1 MKSKLLRKLTAIGL
15 SIASIFTMFSATISV
30 SAAEVDT
37 EVVGAGQTSITLKQ
51 EKEYAYT
58 SGFSRTVIQMS
69 ADNKMVY
76 CVQPDLPAPPNGTY
90 RTDKG
95 NLKEITS
102 SSSKY
107 SMYRKALYYCYGG
120 DGFNTSNSAFKTNT
134 SNHKQVY
141 SGNTPAA
148 FMGNL
153 KWNASG
159 TMYYTSLSGSELHY
173 MFTHLV
179 LSYINYGDSKYN
191 SMMGNY
197 APYNGYYSQIKEL
210 YNAIKTAPA
219 PPVSTKLYMLDLGAD
234 YQQVIVVRQSIKLQ
248 LQKSSANSSLTS
260 GNSYYSLNNAKF
272 NLYLDEKCTD
282 YFGYIKTDETGYGHY
297 GDGKSENGKNQGAD
311 VPLQNY
317 YAKEVE
323 APKGFKINKSIFKFT
338 NSGKKTSD
346 GTPIYSFTCKDE
358 PEGYPIKLQLIK
370 SSANAEITE
379 GNSCYSLS
387 GAEYSIYTDKSC
399 SESSYVSFIRTDK
412 DGYGHYGDGTD
423 TNTDSKD
430 KGTAAYNKN
439 SGKNLAVTG
448 NITYYCK
455 ETKAPKGFAL
465 DKTVYQFKDSG
476 LKSSNGIAIF
486 RAYSLNEN
494 SQPKDIP
501 QNDPV
506 DILLKKTDKNGKGLA
521 NAEFTIK
528 YYSGFY
534 SDESELENVK
544 AERIW
549 VFKTDE
555 YGYATLDKSYLI
567 SGNDFY
573 YTSDENPIPALP
585 LGTLTIQETKE
596 PDGFIIDS
604 TLYIIQ
610 ITSNNSTTEIVKT
623 YNAPEIPNEPII
635 YNGKIELTKTD
646 EETAKALS
654 GAVYGV
660 YNSNAADKN
669 GNLFDSDKVDTL
681 TTGSNGK
688 ALSKEFENGTY
699 YIQEITPPTGYVR
712 DKTIYPVTINADSE
726 NFVVK
731 VTRTDKPI
739 STEISKTDITGQNEL
754 PGAKLNVTDSN
765 GKVVEEW
772 TSTTTPHIIKR
783 LPAGEYTLTEE
794 IAPDGYVTASSIKFT
809 VKDDGTVNKVV
820 MKDDTTKYEFTKV
833 DENNKLVKGVTL
845 QVLDSTKTKVIDEWV
860 TDGNTNHKIVGKL
873 VVGKTYYLHEKSA
886 PKEYQ
891 LAADKKF
898 NVKNTAELQT
908 VKMVDKLKKG
918 SVKLI
923 KQDEN
928 GNGIGGSEWALY
940 KADGTTVP
948 LIQTGSGGY
957 SANTT
962 VSKVTALVTDQ
973 NGNLYVYDLPLG
985 NYYFEETK
993 SPANHMPYGK
1003 RIEFTISADS
1013 DTTLNREVN
1022 VPNNNIVMYETGG
1035 NGTGTIFLTGFSM
1048 LVISLA
1054 VIGVYILKA
1063 KKHGSK

>member
-1 MKSKLLRKLTAIGL
+1 MKSKFLRKLTAMGL
-15 SIASIFTMFSATISV
+15 TVASIFTIFSATISA

-37 EVVGAGQTSITLKQ
+37 EAVGAGQTSITLKQ

-58 SGFSRTVIQMS
+58 SGYSRTVVQMS
-69 ADNKMVY
+69 ADSKMVY

-120 DGFNTSNSAFKTNT
+120 DGFNTSNSAFKTNN

-159 TMYYTSLSGSELHY
+159 TVYYTSLSGSELHY
-173 MFTHLV
+173 MFTHLL
-179 LSYINYGDSKYN
+179 LSYINFGDSKYN
-191 SMMGNY
+191 SMMSDY

-210 YNAIKTAPA
+210 YNAVKSAPE

-260 GNSYYSLNNAKF
+260 GNSYYSLKNAKF

-282 YFGYIKTDETGYGHY
+282 YFGYIRTDESGYGHY
-297 GDGKSENGKNQGAD
+297 GDGKSENGRNQGAD

-323 APKGFKINKSIFKFT
+323 APKGYKINKSIFKFT

-346 GTPIYSFTCKDE
+346 GTPIYNFTCKDE

-370 SSANAEITE
+370 SSANAEITN
-379 GNSCYSLS
+379 GNACYSLS
-387 GAEYSIYTDKSC
+387 GAEYSIYTDKNC

-455 ETKAPKGFAL
+455 ETKAPKGYAL

-476 LKSSNGIAIF
+476 VKSSDGISIY

-506 DILLKKTDKNGKGLA
+506 NILLKKTDKNGKGLE
-521 NAEFTIK
+521 NAEFTIN
-528 YYSGFY
+528 YYDGLY
-534 SDESELENVK
+534 SLESELENRSALK
-544 AERIW
+544 SWI
-549 VFKTDE
+549 FKTDND
-555 YGYATLDKSYLI
+555 GYSELSNDYLI
-567 SGNDFY
+567 SGDDFY
-573 YTSDENPIPALP
+573 YTGNIPVVP
-585 LGTLTIQETKE
+585 LGTITIQETKA
-596 PDGFIIDS
+596 PTGYVIDD
-604 TLYIIQ
+604 TIYIIQ
-610 ITSNNSTTEIVKT
+610 ITSDNEQYEAVKT

-654 GAVYGV
+654 NAVYGIYK
-660 YNSNAADKN
+660 YNTVDKD
-669 GNLFDSDKVDTL
+669 GNLMNAFKSDTL

-688 ALSKEFENGTY
+688 ATSKELENGTY

-731 VTRTDKPI
+731 VNRTDKPI
-739 STEISKTDITGQNEL
+739 STTISKTDITGQNEL
-754 PGAKLNVTDSN
+754 PGAKLKVTDSN
-765 GKVVEEW
+765 GNVIEEW

-809 VKDDGTVNKVV
+809 VKDDGSVNKVV

-833 DENNKLVKGVTL
+833 DENNNLIKNVTL

-860 TDGNTNHKIVGKL
+860 TDGKTNHQIVGKL
-873 VVGKTYYLHEKSA
+873 VVGETYYLHEKSA

-898 NVKNTAELQT
+898 TVKDTAELQT
-908 VKMVDKLKKG
+908 VTMIDKLKKG
-918 SVKLI
+918 SVKLY

-928 GNGIGGSEWALY
+928 GNGIGGSEWNLF
-940 KADGTTVP
+940 KADGTAVP
-948 LIQTGSGGY
+948 LVQTGSGGY

-985 NYYFEETK
+985 NYYFEEIK

-1048 LVISLA
+1048 LAISIA
-1054 VIGVYILKA
+1054 VIGIYMIKT
-1063 KKHGSK
+1063 KKQHGRR